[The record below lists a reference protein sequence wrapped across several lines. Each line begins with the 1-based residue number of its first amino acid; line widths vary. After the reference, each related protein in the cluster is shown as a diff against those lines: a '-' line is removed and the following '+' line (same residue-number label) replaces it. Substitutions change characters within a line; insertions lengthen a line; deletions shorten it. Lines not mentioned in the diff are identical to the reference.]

1 MVPPDARVAD
11 IGTDHGY
18 LGIHLL
24 QAGISPHVIAC
35 DLRKGPLENARRN
48 ARQFGAQDA
57 MEFRLSDGLEKIAPE
72 EIDCAVLAGMGGDL
86 IVRIL
91 SACSWR
97 AREGLTLVLQP
108 QSAGNVLRRWLYS
121 EGLEL
126 LREEPVQD
134 GSFLYTVMQLR
145 AYGPAA
151 EDALAQAE
159 AEIYRL
165 EGVLS
170 CRDEQAALARLN
182 ETGGGTAGEE
192 TAALLQTALTLCEQ
206 TGGAYDPALGALSE
220 AWGFSTGAYRVPEP
234 DALAEAMQSSGA
246 GLVQLDGISV
256 TLTNG
261 AQLDLGGI
269 AKGYAAGRVRTILR
283 EAGVT
288 SAIIS
293 LGGNVAAVG
302 KKPDGSAWTVGLQ
315 DPDRPEAYF
324 GTVSIEDACVVTSG
338 AYQRYF
344 EENGV
349 CYHHILDPHTG
360 CPAESGVKS
369 VSVVAQDDTLA
380 DALST
385 ALFVMGLDAGAEF
398 QKSSGLSFE
407 AVFVTDDNT
416 VWITPGLAG
425 RYRSDR
431 PYQILE

>member
-1 MVPPDARVAD
+1 MSDVPCGFYMAAQK
-11 IGTDHGY
+11 GY
-18 LGIHLL
+18 
-24 QAGISPHVIAC
+24 
-35 DLRKGPLENARRN
+35 
-48 ARQFGAQDA
+48 
-57 MEFRLSDGLEKIAPE
+57 
-72 EIDCAVLAGMGGDL
+72 GMKRSWFL
-86 IVRIL
+86 IVL
-91 SACSWR
+91 CLPLLLCGCAQKSAE
-97 AREGLTLVLQP
+97 REFF
-108 QSAGNVLRRWLYS
+108 AM
-121 EGLEL
+121 
-126 LREEPVQD
+126 D
-134 GSFLYTVMQLR
+134 TVMQLR

-269 AKGYAAGRVRTILR
+269 AKGYAADLLR
-283 EAGVT
+283 AQLEKEGVT
-288 SAIIS
+288 SATLD
-293 LGGNVAAVG
+293 LGGDVFVMG
-302 KKPDGSAWTVGLQ
+302 RKTDGSDWRIAVK
-315 DPDRPEAYF
+315 DPADTESYL
-324 GTVSIEDACVVTSG
+324 GIVSAADKFIVTSG
-338 AYQRYF
+338 VYERYF

-349 CYHHILDPHTG
+349 RYHHILDPKTG
-360 CPAESGVKS
+360 CPAESGL
-369 VSVVAQDDTLA
+369 VSVTVLCENGAWA

-385 ALFVMGLDAGAEF
+385 ACFVLGPDGALALRDDLAD
-398 QKSSGLSFE
+398 QGTDFE
-407 AVFVTDDNT
+407 LILVTDDGRVLYT
-416 VWITPGLAG
+416 DGLADAFTPNDESG
-425 RYRSDR
+425 YT
-431 PYQILE
+431 YEALA

>member
-1 MVPPDARVAD
+1 MAAQK
-11 IGTDHGY
+11 GY
-18 LGIHLL
+18 
-24 QAGISPHVIAC
+24 
-35 DLRKGPLENARRN
+35 
-48 ARQFGAQDA
+48 
-57 MEFRLSDGLEKIAPE
+57 
-72 EIDCAVLAGMGGDL
+72 GMKRSWFL
-86 IVRIL
+86 IVL
-91 SACSWR
+91 CLPLLLCGCAQKSAE
-97 AREGLTLVLQP
+97 REFF
-108 QSAGNVLRRWLYS
+108 AM
-121 EGLEL
+121 
-126 LREEPVQD
+126 D
-134 GSFLYTVMQLR
+134 TVMQLC

-344 EENGV
+344 EENGQL
-349 CYHHILDPHTG
+349 YHHIIDPATG
-360 CPAESGVKS
+360 RPAESGLTS
-369 VSVVAQDDTLA
+369 VTVVADGAAGNGTMC

-385 ALFVMGLDAGAEF
+385 ALFVMGEDRALELWRSGVYDFDLILVTEDGRLLATAGIADRF
-398 QKSSGLSFE
+398 RP
-407 AVFVTDDNT
+407 DDS
-416 VWITPGLAG
+416 AG
-425 RYRSDR
+425 YAYEIVS
-431 PYQILE
+431 

>member
-1 MVPPDARVAD
+1 MAD
-11 IGTDHGY
+11 IPCGF
-18 LGIHLL
+18 
-24 QAGISPHVIAC
+24 C
-35 DLRKGPLENARRN
+35 
-48 ARQFGAQDA
+48 
-57 MEFRLSDGLEKIAPE
+57 
-72 EIDCAVLAGMGGDL
+72 MGGWREHGMKRSWFL
-86 IVRIL
+86 MVLCLPLLLCGCAQR
-91 SACSWR
+91 SAE
-97 AREGLTLVLQP
+97 REFF
-108 QSAGNVLRRWLYS
+108 AM
-121 EGLEL
+121 
-126 LREEPVQD
+126 D
-134 GSFLYTVMQLR
+134 TVMQLR
-145 AYGPAA
+145 AYGPEAEAA
-151 EDALAQAE
+151 FSQAE

-165 EGVLS
+165 EGALS
-170 CRDEQAALARLN
+170 CRDEHAALARLN
-182 ETGGGTAGEE
+182 KAGGGTADAE
-192 TAALLQTALTLCEQ
+192 TAALLQTALTLCEK
-206 TGGAYDPALGALSE
+206 TGGAYDPALGALSQ
-220 AWGFSTGAYRVPEP
+220 AWGFSTGAYRVPEQ
-234 DALAEAMQSSGA
+234 DALAEAMQESGA
-246 GLVQLDGISV
+246 GLVQLDGTSV
-256 TLTNG
+256 KLTNG

-269 AKGYAAGRVRTILR
+269 AKGYAAGRVRAILQD
-283 EAGVT
+283 AGVT

-302 KKPDGSAWTVGLQ
+302 TKPDGSAWTVGLQ
-315 DPDRPEAYF
+315 DPDDPEAYF

-385 ALFVMGLDAGAEF
+385 ALFVMGPDTGAELWN
-398 QKSSGLSFE
+398 SSGLSFE

>member
-1 MVPPDARVAD
+1 M
-11 IGTDHGY
+11 
-18 LGIHLL
+18 
-24 QAGISPHVIAC
+24 
-35 DLRKGPLENARRN
+35 RRSW
-48 ARQFGAQDA
+48 F
-57 MEFRLSDGLEKIAPE
+57 
-72 EIDCAVLAGMGGDL
+72 L
-86 IVRIL
+86 IVLCLPLLLCGCAQR
-91 SACSWR
+91 SAE
-97 AREGLTLVLQP
+97 REFF
-108 QSAGNVLRRWLYS
+108 AM
-121 EGLEL
+121 
-126 LREEPVQD
+126 D
-134 GSFLYTVMQLR
+134 TVMQLR
-145 AYGPAA
+145 AYGPEA
-151 EDALAQAE
+151 EAALAQAE

-165 EGVLS
+165 EGTLS
-170 CRDEQAALARLN
+170 CRDEHAALSRLN
-182 ETGGGTAGEE
+182 EAGGGTVSEE
-192 TAALLQTALTLCEQ
+192 TAALLQTALTLCEK
-206 TGGAYDPALGALSE
+206 TGGAYDPSLGALSQV
-220 AWGFSTGAYRVPEP
+220 WGFSTGVYRVPEP
-234 DALAEAMQSSGA
+234 DVLAAAMQRSGA
-246 GLVQLDGISV
+246 KHVKLDGCAV
-256 TLTNG
+256 TLENG
-261 AQLDLGGI
+261 VQLDLGGI
-269 AKGYAAGRVRTILR
+269 AKGYTAGRVRAMLR
-283 EAGVT
+283 DAGVT

-349 CYHHILDPHTG
+349 RYHHILDPYTG

-385 ALFVMGLDAGAEF
+385 ALFVMGLDAGAEL

-407 AVFVTDDNT
+407 AVFVTDENT

>member
-1 MVPPDARVAD
+1 MTKRMLTAVLTVALTLSLTAC
-11 IGTDHGY
+11 GGRTR
-18 LGIHLL
+18 
-24 QAGISPHVIAC
+24 QEAGETRTVYTMDTVMNLTAY
-35 DLRKGPLENARRN
+35 GENASAALDAAEETLRTLDAKLDRHDETSTVSALN
-48 ARQFGAQDA
+48 RDGTVEDAELAQLTDIAQTIGALSGGAFDPTVAPVMDA
-57 MEFRLSDGLEKIAPE
+57 WDFTGDAPRVPSDEELSALLAHVGLEK
-72 EIDCAVLAGMGGDL
+72 
-86 IVRIL
+86 L
-91 SACSWR
+91 S
-97 AREGLTLVLQP
+97 VD
-108 QSAGNVLRRWLYS
+108 GN
-121 EGLEL
+121 
-126 LREEPVQD
+126 
-134 GSFLYTVMQLR
+134 T
-145 AYGPAA
+145 
-151 EDALAQAE
+151 
-159 AEIYRL
+159 I
-165 EGVLS
+165 
-170 CRDEQAALARLN
+170 
-182 ETGGGTAGEE
+182 
-192 TAALLQTALTLCEQ
+192 
-206 TGGAYDPALGALSE
+206 ALS
-220 AWGFSTGAYRVPEP
+220 
-234 DALAEAMQSSGA
+234 D
-246 GLVQLDGISV
+246 
-256 TLTNG
+256 G

-315 DPDRPEAYF
+315 NPDRPEAYF

-385 ALFVMGLDAGAEF
+385 ALFVMGLDAGAELWN
-398 QKSSGLSFE
+398 SSGLAFE
-407 AVFVTDDNT
+407 AIFITDDNT

>member
-1 MVPPDARVAD
+1 MSDVPCGFYMAAQK
-11 IGTDHGY
+11 GY
-18 LGIHLL
+18 
-24 QAGISPHVIAC
+24 
-35 DLRKGPLENARRN
+35 
-48 ARQFGAQDA
+48 
-57 MEFRLSDGLEKIAPE
+57 
-72 EIDCAVLAGMGGDL
+72 GMKRSWFL
-86 IVRIL
+86 IVL
-91 SACSWR
+91 CLPLLLCGCAQKSAE
-97 AREGLTLVLQP
+97 REFF
-108 QSAGNVLRRWLYS
+108 AM
-121 EGLEL
+121 
-126 LREEPVQD
+126 D
-134 GSFLYTVMQLR
+134 TVMQLR

-170 CRDEQAALARLN
+170 CRDKQAALARLN
-182 ETGGGTAGEE
+182 ETG
-192 TAALLQTALTLCEQ
+192 
-206 TGGAYDPALGALSE
+206 GGAYDPALGALSE

-385 ALFVMGLDAGAEF
+385 ALFVMGLDAGAELWN
-398 QKSSGLSFE
+398 SSGLSFE